1 MQSES
6 DNVYEYF
13 ESSEINESQDR
24 LVNIQPAVNFNNYR
38 LNLTAE
44 EDDDSIEIN
53 NFNSNTKDNR
63 ISNENEQVETEVNKE
78 DVDIN

>member
-13 ESSEINESQDR
+13 ESSEINESQDK

-63 ISNENEQVETEVNKE
+63 ISNENEQVETEGNKE

>member
-63 ISNENEQVETEVNKE
+63 ISNENEQVETEGNKE